1 MSPKA
6 KAVMMEVK
14 RLNMNVARDL
24 HDAFKAATAAEG
36 KQMTDVLMDFIRKY
50 VEQHQ
55 PERLRRG
62 GSRK

>member
-1 MSPKA
+1 MSPRA
-6 KAVMMEVK
+6 RATTEVK
-14 RLNMNVARDL
+14 RLNMNVPRDL
-24 HDAFKAATAAEG
+24 HDAFKAASAAEG
-36 KQMTDVLMDFIRKY
+36 RQMTDVLMDFIRKY